1 MPLWVLFPVF
11 GPSDLCIVALNFL
24 QEAGVQ
30 IFVNLQTLC
39 WRELCPSCA
48 GCFRSHCQEKDDVVR
63 IEGGRDASRAE
74 VTVQVVWMAWTEITV
89 LTQMRGGLR
98 GGCELR

>member
-1 MPLWVLFPVF
+1 M
-11 GPSDLCIVALNFL
+11 
-24 QEAGVQ
+24 
-30 IFVNLQTLC
+30 
-39 WRELCPSCA
+39 
-48 GCFRSHCQEKDDVVR
+48 VR